1 MCGTNPRDCDSA
13 GVWEGALILVSTY
26 PGSFCEVM
34 AGSSGVKHQ
43 HHKWTSLA
51 LGVILFFGSCTR
63 LSMPGLT
70 EDREMG
76 TMPALPRACH
86 AVEERVSHAATGAA
100 QCGSEKGLWASRR
113 VEGLSPWEEGM
124 GQDPAER
131 WEVPDLREQALCDL
145 LELETSGESSVFF
158 HRIPRNR
165 IFQSQHQNNN
175 NWGAVLCIVGYLA
188 TSLAST
194 HRMPISAT
202 PAVTTKNVSRLCPLF
217 PGDKPLA

>member
-1 MCGTNPRDCDSA
+1 
-13 GVWEGALILVSTY
+13 
-26 PGSFCEVM
+26 
-34 AGSSGVKHQ
+34 
-43 HHKWTSLA
+43 
-51 LGVILFFGSCTR
+51 
-63 LSMPGLT
+63 
-70 EDREMG
+70 
-76 TMPALPRACH
+76 
-86 AVEERVSHAATGAA
+86 
-100 QCGSEKGLWASRR
+100 
-113 VEGLSPWEEGM
+113 M

-145 LELETSGESSVFF
+145 LELKGSGESSVFF
-158 HRIPRNR
+158 HRIPHNR